1 MCSRGGRSGCHYS
14 TLHENKKTMK
24 VPVSQ
29 VELDLALNADLT
41 TILQADGI
49 KSLGEFVTIE
59 EAELLSDLDIS
70 QEVMAND
77 DAL

>member
-1 MCSRGGRSGCHYS
+1 
-14 TLHENKKTMK
+14 MK

-41 TILQADGI
+41 TILQADGVRP
-49 KSLGEFVTIE
+49 LGHFITIE
-59 EAELLSDLDIS
+59 ETELLSDLDIS

>member
-1 MCSRGGRSGCHYS
+1 
-14 TLHENKKTMK
+14 MK

-41 TILQADGI
+41 TMLQADGI
-49 KSLGEFVTIE
+49 RPAGQFVTIE
-59 EAELLSDLDIS
+59 EAELLSNLDIS

-77 DAL
+77 DAGLK